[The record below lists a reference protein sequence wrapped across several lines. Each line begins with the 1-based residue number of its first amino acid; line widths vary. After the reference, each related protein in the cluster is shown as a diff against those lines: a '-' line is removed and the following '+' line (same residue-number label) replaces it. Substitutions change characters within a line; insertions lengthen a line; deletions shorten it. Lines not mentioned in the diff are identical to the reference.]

1 MMIRISQILPL
12 FDFRLGGVESSLQHG
27 QQQQTLLT
35 HLVQNEEQPVP
46 IFIDLIIKNDLY

>member
-1 MMIRISQILPL
+1 MIRISQILPL